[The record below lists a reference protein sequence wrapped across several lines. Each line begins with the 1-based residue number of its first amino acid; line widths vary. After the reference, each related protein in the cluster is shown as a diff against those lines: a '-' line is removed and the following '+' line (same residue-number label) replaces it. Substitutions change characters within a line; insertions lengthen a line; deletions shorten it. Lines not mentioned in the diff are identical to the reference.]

1 MVRASCYRGIMRRSR
16 SAALF
21 LFLLLVVSGAGPAS
35 AAKQHRR
42 LALPNTGPV
51 VLVYHGIGPRRRFW
65 VTPQQLSGDI
75 KYLRDRQYHFVTL
88 AQFAAYEENGL
99 PLPQRS
105 VLLTFDDGVQSVYQY
120 ALPITRKFEV
130 PAVAFI
136 IGRRLGL
143 PGYMTPG
150 QVKDLWQSGLWA
162 IEAHTYDM
170 HSYRP
175 GQLGFA
181 ADLVNP
187 LPGQTAAQLAL
198 EIQQDVEAEAN
209 TFKAI
214 GLPQPT
220 AFAFP
225 FGIYGPEAV
234 AVMHQTYPLLFDS
247 TPELAAPHMVVI
259 GRVDATT
266 DPLGVLLSRYVPTR

>member
-1 MVRASCYRGIMRRSR
+1 MRRSR
-16 SAALF
+16 SAALL
-21 LFLLLVVSGAGPAS
+21 LFVLLTLVAPATAPAS
-35 AAKQHRR
+35 AAKRHRPIG
-42 LALPNTGPV
+42 LPSSGPI

-65 VTPQQLSGDI
+65 VTPKQLSGDI
-75 KYLRDRQYHFVTL
+75 KYLRDRQYRFVTL
-88 AQFAAYEENGL
+88 AQFAAYEENGA

-120 ALPITRKFEV
+120 ALPITRKFHV

-170 HSYRP
+170 HSYRQ
-175 GQLGFA
+175 GQLGYA

-187 LPGQTAAQLAL
+187 LPGQTAAQFAL
-198 EIQQDVEAEAN
+198 EIGQDVQAEAN
-209 TFKAI
+209 TFNAI

-234 AVMHQTYPLLFDS
+234 AVLHQTYPLLFDS

-266 DPLGVLLSRYVPTR
+266 DPLGVVLSRYVPRR

>member
-1 MVRASCYRGIMRRSR
+1 MHRVRVHGLVA
-16 SAALF
+16 
-21 LFLLLVVSGAGPAS
+21 LLLALSLAAPAAGAARKASPRSLPDAGPI
-35 AAKQHRR
+35 
-42 LALPNTGPV
+42 
-51 VLVYHGIGPRRRFW
+51 VLVYHGIGPKKPFW
-65 VTPQQLSGDI
+65 VTPQQLAGDL
-75 KYLRDRQYHFVTL
+75 KYLRDHAYHFVTL
-88 AQFAAYEENGL
+88 QAFAAYEETAA
-99 PLPQRS
+99 PLPPRA
-105 VLLTFDDGVQSVYQY
+105 VLLTFDDGVSSVYQY
-120 ALPITRKFEV
+120 ALPLTRSLHI

-150 QVKDLWQSGLWA
+150 QVRRLWQSGLWS

-170 HSYRP
+170 HSYRQ
-175 GQLGFA
+175 GQTGYA

-187 LPGQTAAQLAL
+187 LPGQTPAAFAQ
-198 EIQQDVEAEAN
+198 EIELDVQAEAN
-209 TFKAI
+209 TFRAI

-234 AVMHQTYPLLFDS
+234 AVLHQTYPLLFDS

-259 GRVDATT
+259 GRVDATS
-266 DPLGVLLSRYVPTR
+266 DPLGVILSRYVPRR